1 MTKLTIAASNLNI
14 PRFTA
19 ICGDYKAYELF
30 LTEAGYA
37 KGYELANTYTG
48 GGFEWSEVRNIR
60 NLWGRRIALQLAAR
74 SHITSLHQSWRSTK
88 LVEILGRLFKAKP
101 SLKTL
106 QKLLESL
113 SLVAIIPYIDSWKTR
128 LSVIQEAAQTALP
141 VVVHPNEQQPPLE
154 SRRFYFDYPKD
165 ALEFQVLR
173 WQPTV
178 ETLLAWDVLATDMTW
193 TVDGMLKE
201 QVNHGIKE
209 VALDLK
215 HLFATRHGQRFND
228 PIAACRLIAQSGSL
242 TEIQLNLTDNPKLLR
257 RIINS
262 GFDGTHFATAFKE
275 LFRQFDAER
284 AMTISIEVRATDFY
298 AIGIRDVITGN
309 QQIIRALLDLIEE
322 YIS

>member
-1 MTKLTIAASNLNI
+1 MA
-14 PRFTA
+14 
-19 ICGDYKAYELF
+19 
-30 LTEAGYA
+30 
-37 KGYELANTYTG
+37 
-48 GGFEWSEVRNIR
+48 
-60 NLWGRRIALQLAAR
+60 
-74 SHITSLHQSWRSTK
+74 
-88 LVEILGRLFKAKP
+88 
-101 SLKTL
+101 
-106 QKLLESL
+106 
-113 SLVAIIPYIDSWKTR
+113 
-128 LSVIQEAAQTALP
+128 
-141 VVVHPNEQQPPLE
+141 
-154 SRRFYFDYPKD
+154 
-165 ALEFQVLR
+165 
-173 WQPTV
+173 
-178 ETLLAWDVLATDMTW
+178 W